1 MCVLS
6 TRRERQERGEEAMED
21 EIVDPVPEIRR
32 EHFEEAMKFARR
44 SVSDADIRKYEMF
57 AQKLQQERGFGQTFK
72 FSNQEG
78 AAAGGAA
85 ADDGANA
92 DDDLYN

>member
-1 MCVLS
+1 
-6 TRRERQERGEEAMED
+6 MED